1 MASRVTESFFNIK
14 ASYGLI
20 QEDAMI
26 AIRPS
31 EDRGHAN
38 HGWLDTNFTFS
49 FADYYDPKHM
59 GFRDLRVINEDRV
72 SAGKGFGM
80 HPHRD
85 MEILT
90 YIIEGELSHR
100 DSMGRGATIRKND
113 VQRMSAGTGVM
124 HSEINQS
131 KAPVHLLQIWL
142 LPEAEGLKPSYE
154 DRTFAVGE
162 KRNRSRLIA
171 SHDGREGSTTIN
183 QDASVYA
190 SLLDSGRTVELALKP
205 GRHAWVQL
213 VRGELDVNGT
223 KLTKGDGAA
232 ISGESKL
239 RLSSIRGNG
248 QAEFLLFDLA

>member
-1 MASRVTESFFNIK
+1 
-14 ASYGLI
+14 
-20 QEDAMI
+20 MI
-26 AIRPS
+26 TIRPS
-31 EDRGHAN
+31 EERGHAN
-38 HGWLDTNFTFS
+38 HGWLDTYYTFS
-49 FADYYDPKHM
+49 FSNYYDPRHM

-100 DSMGRGATIRKND
+100 DSTGRGATIKQND

-124 HSEINQS
+124 HSEVNQS
-131 KAPVHLLQIWL
+131 KEPVHLLQIWL

-154 DRTFAVGE
+154 DRTFSADE
-162 KRNRSRLIA
+162 KRNQLRLIA
-171 SHDGREGSTTIN
+171 SQDGREGSTTIN

-190 SLLDSGRTVELALKP
+190 SLLDSGKGLELAVKS

-213 VRGELDVNGT
+213 VRGGLDVNGT

-232 ISGESKL
+232 ISSESSL
-239 RLSSIRGNG
+239 RLTNVSGNG
-248 QAEFLLFDLA
+248 EAEFLLFDLA

>member
-1 MASRVTESFFNIK
+1 
-14 ASYGLI
+14 
-20 QEDAMI
+20 MI
-26 AIRPS
+26 NIRPS
-31 EDRGHAN
+31 EERGHAN
-38 HGWLDTNFTFS
+38 HGWLDTYYTFS
-49 FADYYDPKHM
+49 FSDYYDPKHM

-100 DSMGRGATIRKND
+100 DSMGRGATIKQND

-124 HSEINQS
+124 HSEVNQS

-154 DRTFAVGE
+154 DRTFTAAE
-162 KRNRSRLIA
+162 KLNQLRLIA

-190 SLLDSGRTVELALKP
+190 SLLDSGETVGFALRP

-213 VRGELDVNGT
+213 VRGELNINGT
-223 KLTKGDGAA
+223 KLMKGDGAA
-232 ISGESKL
+232 ITAESKL
-239 RLSSIRGNG
+239 RLSSASGNG

>member
-1 MASRVTESFFNIK
+1 
-14 ASYGLI
+14 
-20 QEDAMI
+20 MI
-26 AIRPS
+26 TIRPS
-31 EDRGHAN
+31 DERGHAN
-38 HGWLDTNFTFS
+38 HGWLDTYYTFS
-49 FADYYDPKHM
+49 FSDYYDPKHM

-90 YIIEGELSHR
+90 YMIEGDLSHR
-100 DSMGRGATIRKND
+100 DSTGRGATIKQND

-124 HSEINQS
+124 HSEVNQS

-154 DRTFAVGE
+154 DRTFTAEE
-162 KRNRSRLIA
+162 KRNQLRLIA

-190 SLLDSGRTVELALKP
+190 SLLDGGKSLGLALQR
-205 GRHAWVQL
+205 GRHAWVQV
-213 VRGELDVNGT
+213 VRGELDVNGAR
-223 KLTKGDGAA
+223 LRKGDGAA
-232 ISGESKL
+232 ITAESEL
-239 RLSSIRGNG
+239 RLTSASGNG

>member
-1 MASRVTESFFNIK
+1 
-14 ASYGLI
+14 
-20 QEDAMI
+20 MI
-26 AIRPS
+26 TIRPS
-31 EDRGHAN
+31 EERGHAN
-38 HGWLDTNFTFS
+38 HGWLDTYYTFS
-49 FADYYDPKHM
+49 FSDYYDPKHM

-100 DSMGRGATIRKND
+100 DSMGRGATIKQND

-124 HSEINQS
+124 HSEVNQS

-154 DRTFAVGE
+154 DRTFTTNE
-162 KRNRSRLIA
+162 KLNRLRLIA
-171 SHDGREGSTTIN
+171 SQDGREDSTTIN
-183 QDASVYA
+183 QDARVYA
-190 SLLDSGRTVELALKP
+190 SLLDSGKSLEVALQR
-205 GRHAWVQL
+205 GRHAWVQV
-213 VRGELDVNGT
+213 VRGELDINGT
-223 KLTKGDGAA
+223 KLMKGDGAA
-232 ISGESKL
+232 ISAESKL
-239 RLSSIRGNG
+239 RLTGASGNG

>member
-1 MASRVTESFFNIK
+1 
-14 ASYGLI
+14 
-20 QEDAMI
+20 MI
-26 AIRPS
+26 NIRPS
-31 EDRGHAN
+31 EERGHDN
-38 HGWLDTNFTFS
+38 HGWLDTYYTFS
-49 FADYYDPKHM
+49 FSDYYDPKHM

-90 YIIEGELSHR
+90 YIIEGELNHR
-100 DSMGRGATIRKND
+100 DSMGRGATIKRND

-124 HSEINQS
+124 HSEVNQS

-154 DRTFAVGE
+154 DRTFTTNE
-162 KRNRSRLIA
+162 KLNRLRLIA
-171 SHDGREGSTTIN
+171 SQDGREDSTTIN

-190 SLLDSGRTVELALKP
+190 SLLDSGKSVELALQR
-205 GRHAWVQL
+205 GRHAWVQV
-213 VRGELDVNGT
+213 VRGELDINGT
-223 KLTKGDGAA
+223 KLMKGDGAA
-232 ISGESKL
+232 ISAESKL
-239 RLSSIRGNG
+239 RLTGASGNG

>member
-1 MASRVTESFFNIK
+1 
-14 ASYGLI
+14 
-20 QEDAMI
+20 MI
-26 AIRPS
+26 TIRPS
-31 EDRGHAN
+31 DERGHAN
-38 HGWLDTNFTFS
+38 HGWLDTYYTFS
-49 FADYYDPKHM
+49 FSDYYDPKHM

-90 YIIEGELSHR
+90 YIIEGELNHR
-100 DSMGRGATIRKND
+100 DSMGRGATIKTND

-124 HSEINQS
+124 HSEVNQS

-154 DRTFAVGE
+154 DRTFTAEE
-162 KRNRSRLIA
+162 KQNQLRLIA

-190 SLLDSGRTVELALKP
+190 SLLDSGKSLELPLQR

-232 ISGESKL
+232 ISGES
-239 RLSSIRGNG
+239 RLQLTGSGGNG
-248 QAEFLLFDLA
+248 RG

>member
-1 MASRVTESFFNIK
+1 VIT
-14 ASYGLI
+14 
-20 QEDAMI
+20 
-26 AIRPS
+26 IRPS
-31 EDRGHAN
+31 EQRGHAN
-38 HGWLDTNFTFS
+38 HGWLDTYYTFS
-49 FADYYDPKHM
+49 FSDYYDPKHM

-85 MEILT
+85 MEVLT

-100 DSMGRGATIRKND
+100 DSMGRGATIKQND

-124 HSEINQS
+124 HSEVNQS

-154 DRTFAVGE
+154 DRRFTAAE
-162 KRNRSRLIA
+162 KLNQLRLIA

-190 SLLDSGRTVELALKP
+190 SLLDSGKSLELALRR

-213 VRGELDVNGT
+213 VRGELDINGT
-223 KLTKGDGAA
+223 KLMTGDGAA
-232 ISGESKL
+232 ITAESDL
-239 RLSSIRGNG
+239 RLTSTSGNG